1 MFIREAL
8 FRFYALHEEYK
19 SGKLQSREALA
30 SYSTEREAFMTAFV
44 QAQQLALRPGQS
56 PRQSLRVTRTERLSL
71 SIGQR
76 VETTFTLD
84 IGVAGFSALVGPLA
98 VRIAC
103 EFEMGTAPEVA
114 RGRARVV
121 ASVPLPDGTCRTSFA
136 IDMMPDGDRA
146 RLENWVVDAALQAL
160 APKR

>member
-1 MFIREAL
+1 MFIREAINR
-8 FRFYALHEEYK
+8 FRTLHEEYK
-19 SGKLQSREALA
+19 SGRLQSREALA
-30 SYSTEREAFMTAFV
+30 SYTAERESFMAAFV
-44 QAQQLALRPGQS
+44 GAQQMALRPGQS
-56 PRQSLRVTRTERLSL
+56 PRQSLRVARTERLVL

-84 IGVAGFSALVGPLA
+84 VGIAGFAALVGPLA

-103 EFEMGTAPEVA
+103 DFEMGTAPEVA

-121 ASVPLPDGTCRTSFA
+121 ASTPLPDGTVRTSFA

-146 RLENWVVDAALQAL
+146 RLEIWVIDAALLAL
-160 APKR
+160 TRR